1 MGLSSA
7 TRSTRHNVLQL
18 FLEIKQKSHDVFLL
32 QSIIVFLGVGTIKP
46 SFNIN
51 DVVAAQAAR
60 SALVLIVRQTN
71 VVIQFVDEFP
81 MFTTKQLDYE
91 CWKQLYDIRQAGLHL
106 KPEGVV
112 LINQIRSTMNSKR
125 VS

>member
-18 FLEIKQKSHDVFLL
+18 FLEIKQNSHDVFLL
-32 QSIIVFLGVGTIKP
+32 QSIILFLGVGTIKP
-46 SFNIN
+46 NFNIN

-60 SALVLIVRQTN
+60 SALVLTVRQTD
-71 VVIQFVDEFP
+71 VVIRFVDEYP
-81 MFTTKQLDYE
+81 MLTTKQQDYE
-91 CWKQLYDIRQAGLHL
+91 CWKKVYEIRQAGLHL
-106 KPEGVV
+106 KPEGVAM
-112 LINQIRSTMNSKR
+112 INKIRATMNSKR